1 MRLLFWVLCFSLLIA
16 LVWFGVSNAGTEVSV
31 KVGNTVFTDVAISLL
46 VGVSVAFGV
55 VVAAIIAIAE
65 GAHTRFENRRLLRE
79 VRQLET
85 EIHHLRTQPAVSSP
99 PESDAPKQERPALAA
114 IAPRADQSPASAPV
128 YGEDEEDWTDPDLYR
143 GGPTG

>member
-1 MRLLFWVLCFSLLIA
+1 MLIA
-16 LVWFGVSNAGTEVSV
+16 LAWFGVSNAGTEVSV

-55 VVAAIIAIAE
+55 VVTAIIAIAE

-85 EIHHLRTQPAVSSP
+85 EIHHLRTQPTATPP
-99 PESDAPKQERPALAA
+99 PESATPEEKRPVAAA
-114 IAPRADQSPASAPV
+114 IVPRAEESPASAPV
-128 YGEDEEDWTDPDLYR
+128 YGEDEEDWTDPDMYR
-143 GGPTG
+143 GGPTD